1 VTATTPFLPSPDEL
15 HRILAAAGIDEPI
28 VTCTALEGGYSNA
41 VLDLDD
47 RYILRLSNL
56 PGTAQRFA
64 RERAALERT
73 AELPGMPRLLGAG
86 RLGAYGTWRYLLLE
100 KLPGQNLFRAWLDAT
115 AEERVRYAQALAGW
129 MRGLHGIPMERYSCG
144 YHQTALRKRP
154 AGTSWL
160 AGHDAYVRR
169 LLRLV
174 RADCWDAA
182 LAELIDAAEAYYAA
196 HREALG
202 YQVGPRLLHGD
213 LQLYNVIVD
222 RGHLTGIVDWE
233 WAHGGEPDFDLADL
247 ARWALYPVD
256 VAEEALEPRVA
267 PDDFATLMPTLLD
280 AYPEIAS
287 IPRLCERLTIYQ
299 LEYDLHKLAQAPR
312 SPRLPARRLRGW
324 LRDE

>member
-1 VTATTPFLPSPDEL
+1 MGATPAILPSPDQL
-15 HRILAAAGIDEPI
+15 RRILTAAGIDEPV

-56 PGTAQRFA
+56 PGTARRFA
-64 RERAALERT
+64 RERMALGR
-73 AELPGMPRLLGAG
+73 ARDVPGVPRLLGAG
-86 RLGAYGTWRYLLLE
+86 RLGAYGAWWYLLLA
-100 KLPGQNLFRAWLDAT
+100 KLPGENLFRAWLDAT
-115 AEERVRYAQALAGW
+115 TGERLGYARELAGW

-144 YHQTALRKRP
+144 YHQTALRERP

-174 RADCWDAA
+174 RAQRWDAD
-182 LAELIDAAEAYYAA
+182 LAELIDAAEAYYAV

-222 RGHLTGIVDWE
+222 RGHLTGVVDWE

-267 PDDFATLMPTLLD
+267 PEDFAALMPDLLD
-280 AYPEIAS
+280 AYPEVAG

-324 LRDE
+324 LRGE

>member
-1 VTATTPFLPSPDEL
+1 MTATPAFLPSPDQL
-15 HRILAAAGIDEPI
+15 RGILAAAGIVEPI
-28 VTCTALEGGYSNA
+28 ANCTALVGGYSNA

-64 RERAALERT
+64 RERAALDL
-73 AELPGMPRLLGAG
+73 AGQLSGVPRLLGAG
-86 RLGAYGTWRYLLLE
+86 RLGSRGAWRYLLLE
-100 KLPGQNLFRAWLDAT
+100 KLPGENLFRVWLDGT
-115 AEERVRYAQALAGW
+115 PEERQRYARELAGW
-129 MRGLHGIPMERYSCG
+129 LRALHGIPMEQYSCG
-144 YHQTALRKRP
+144 YHQTALRERL

-174 RADCWDAA
+174 RAHHWDAG
-182 LAELIDAAEAYYAA
+182 LVESIDGVEAYYAA
-196 HREALG
+196 HREALR

-222 RGHLTGIVDWE
+222 RRHLTGVVDWE

-267 PDDFATLMPTLLD
+267 PEDFAALMPALLD
-280 AYPEIAS
+280 AYPEVAS
-287 IPRLCERLTIYQ
+287 IPRLRERLTIYQ
-299 LEYDLHKLAQAPR
+299 LEYDLHKLAQAPHA
-312 SPRLPARRLRGW
+312 PRLPARRLRGW
-324 LRDE
+324 LRGE